1 MGLEDYRGVVGA
13 AAGIATIAQCFSP
26 LIICRDII
34 QQKDTHN
41 VDPTPFIG
49 GIGISLLMLQHGLI
63 LNDPAMIPVNIIG
76 LVLNIIY
83 LSVFY
88 SYTKDKFSVFRSLGK
103 VIAGVAVLIT
113 YAQLES
119 KERIEFNFGI
129 IVTVLL
135 LTLIAAP
142 LFNLKEILRSK
153 DTSSLPFPMISCGTV
168 VTFLWF
174 LYGIIIKN
182 AFIQIQNVVG
192 CTLCSV
198 QLALCLMYPGKPRK
212 KVE

>member
-1 MGLEDYRGVVGA
+1 MGLEDYKNIVGA
-13 AAGIATIAQCFSP
+13 AAGIATIAQFFSP
-26 LIICRDII
+26 LIICRNII
-34 QQKDTHN
+34 QQKDTRN

-63 LNDPAMIPVNIIG
+63 LNDPAMIPVNIVG
-76 LVLNIIY
+76 LILNIVY

-88 SYTKDKFSVFRSLGK
+88 TYTKDKFDVFRSLGK

-119 KERIEFNFGI
+119 EERIEFNFGV
-129 IVTVLL
+129 IVTILL
-135 LTLIAAP
+135 LTLIGAP
-142 LFNLKEILRSK
+142 LFNLKEILRSQ

-168 VTFLWF
+168 VTFLWL

-182 AFIQIQNVVG
+182 IFIQIQNVVG

-198 QLALCLMYPGKPRK
+198 QLALCLMYPGKPRR